1 MPERRSEAE
10 MTEDDDDLSGEGGDE
25 ALDDF
30 DRLTDSL
37 YQRVLEFTEDE
48 DVDDEIVPILLLRLS
63 LSTRMMGYAISVAR
77 PSAGGLR
84 LDLDRFRREAEDL
97 IRVMKKDADRFI
109 AQAQATIAA
118 AMLEEDET

>member
-1 MPERRSEAE
+1 
-10 MTEDDDDLSGEGGDE
+10 
-25 ALDDF
+25 
-30 DRLTDSL
+30 
-37 YQRVLEFTEDE
+37 
-48 DVDDEIVPILLLRLS
+48 
-63 LSTRMMGYAISVAR
+63 MMGYAMSVAR

>member
-1 MPERRSEAE
+1 

-48 DVDDEIVPILLLRLS
+48 DVDDEIVPLLLLRLS
-63 LSTRMMGYAISVAR
+63 LSTRMMGYAMSVAR

>member
-1 MPERRSEAE
+1 
-10 MTEDDDDLSGEGGDE
+10 MTEDDDDLSGEGGHE
-25 ALDDF
+25 AVDDF

-48 DVDDEIVPILLLRLS
+48 DVDDEIVPLLLLRLS
-63 LSTRMMGYAISVAR
+63 LSTRMMGYAMSVAR

>member
-63 LSTRMMGYAISVAR
+63 LSTRMMGYAMSVAR

>member
-1 MPERRSEAE
+1 

-63 LSTRMMGYAISVAR
+63 LSTRMMGYAMSVAR

>member
-1 MPERRSEAE
+1 

-63 LSTRMMGYAISVAR
+63 LSTRMMGYAMSVAR

-97 IRVMKKDADRFI
+97 IRVMKKDADLFI

-118 AMLEEDET
+118 AMLDEDET

>member
-48 DVDDEIVPILLLRLS
+48 DVDDERSCRYCCSGCRCP
-63 LSTRMMGYAISVAR
+63 
-77 PSAGGLR
+77 
-84 LDLDRFRREAEDL
+84 
-97 IRVMKKDADRFI
+97 RV
-109 AQAQATIAA
+109 
-118 AMLEEDET
+118 